1 MTGHVAG
8 ILLAAGEGRRF
19 GQPKALVS
27 FGGRRLVERGAA
39 TLAAGGCEPVIVVLG
54 AAASEVQA
62 VCTLEDAVVVVNDS
76 WTDGMGSSLKSGLAA
91 ARRSGAAAALVL
103 PVDQPVVTPALVKRL
118 IGAWR
123 QGAKAAVAAYRGR
136 GRTPAL
142 LDRSLWEAVEAGAV
156 GDMGARGYLRSHPLL
171 VTSVD
176 CDDVGDAADLD
187 TPEDL
192 PKLEEA
198 YERLVAT
205 LPEHLRS

>member
-27 FGGRRLVERGAA
+27 FGGQRLVERGVA
-39 TLAAGGCEPVIVVLG
+39 TLTAGGCAPVIVVLG
-54 AAASEVQA
+54 AAASEVQEI
-62 VCTLEDAVVVVNDS
+62 CTLEDAVVVVNDS
-76 WTDGMGSSLKSGLAA
+76 WTDGMSSSLKSGLAA
-91 ARRSGAAAALVL
+91 ARRSEAAAALVL

-118 IGAWR
+118 IDSWH
-123 QGAKAAVAAYRGR
+123 QGAKAAVATYKGR

-142 LDRSLWEAVEAGAV
+142 LDRSLWAAVEAGAV
-156 GDMGARGYLRSHPLL
+156 GDVGARGYLRSHPLL

-176 CDDVGDAADLD
+176 CDDVGDVSDID

-192 PKLEEA
+192 PKLEEL
-198 YERLVAT
+198 YQRLVAAR
-205 LPEHLRS
+205 PGDLRP